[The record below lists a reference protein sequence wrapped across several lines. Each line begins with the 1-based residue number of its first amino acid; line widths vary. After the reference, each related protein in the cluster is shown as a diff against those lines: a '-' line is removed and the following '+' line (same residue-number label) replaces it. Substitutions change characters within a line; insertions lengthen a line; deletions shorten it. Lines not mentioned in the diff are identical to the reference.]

1 MPEITAHIALIDD
14 DKNILQSL
22 SIFLKQ
28 QGLDIS
34 CFSDGQEALHSLV
47 QEPVDLVILDIK
59 MPRLDGMKLLERLRK
74 HSLTPVI
81 FLTSKDEEADEV
93 AGLQI
98 GADDYIRKPFSQRL
112 LLERIKAVLRRHQ
125 PRISSPTALDNTAS
139 EKTIHK
145 GSLTLNPAR
154 HECAWKGQAVPLTVS
169 EFLLLKLLATF
180 PGHVKTRDQLIDITY
195 GQDYY
200 ADDRTIDSH
209 IKRIRHKFKKIDSG
223 FDQIETL
230 YGLGYRYKPE
240 LNIK

>member
-1 MPEITAHIALIDD
+1 MPQISAHIALIDD

-28 QGLDIS
+28 QGFDVS
-34 CFSDGQEALHSLV
+34 CFNDGREALHSLMR
-47 QEPVDLVILDIK
+47 EPMDLVILDIK
-59 MPRLDGMKLLERLRK
+59 MPVLDGMKLLQKLRQ
-74 HSLTPVI
+74 HSLTPSI

-112 LLERIKAVLRRHQ
+112 LLERIRAVLRRHQ
-125 PRISSPTALDNTAS
+125 PLPLQPTADTGHNHH
-139 EKTIHK
+139 EKIVIK

-154 HECAWKGQAVPLTVS
+154 HSCAWKNQPVPLTVS
-169 EFLLLKLLATF
+169 EFLLLKLLAAF
-180 PGHVKTRDQLIDITY
+180 PGHVKTRDQLIDTAY

-200 ADDRTIDSH
+200 ADDRTVDSH
-209 IKRIRHKFKKIDSG
+209 IKRIRNKFKKIDSS

-230 YGLGYRYKPE
+230 YGLGYRYKIE
-240 LNIK
+240 VM